1 MDRARQK
8 ISALPKNEYHRRNMD
23 LHPERETLEF
33 QRFQRFGAPHLAKK
47 IRLLETQV
55 SYIWIY
61 YDHPTTL
68 TEKAKNPK

>member
-1 MDRARQK
+1 
-8 ISALPKNEYHRRNMD
+8 MD